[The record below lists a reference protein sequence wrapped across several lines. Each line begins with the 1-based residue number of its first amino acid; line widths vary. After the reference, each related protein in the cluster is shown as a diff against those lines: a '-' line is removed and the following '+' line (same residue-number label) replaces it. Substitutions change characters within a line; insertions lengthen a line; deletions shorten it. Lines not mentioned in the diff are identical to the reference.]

1 MPPVIAPRAR
11 PVIGGSAKTNQE
23 RLPALADL
31 WHYPFASSVALCGD
45 LTMSSSDWMPS
56 IVPKDDDR
64 FVNPTSS
71 PKKPDLQQVAMA
83 ARLEQAIARAYQQ
96 RAQERARVDDTAR
109 HPSDDR
115 QAAVV
120 IPGDPPSHGRPSLH
134 IIFGL
139 LLVGCIGV
147 AAIAWLS
154 YGDEFKQ
161 MINRQ
166 PSQSVQ
172 SSSRS
177 LELQPSPPTVQADA
191 ANAAT
196 PQSALQAKTGDVPTR
211 ATAFSPGFAQLPQT
225 VARDI
230 AAMGQEIEQLKANQ
244 EQMARDNAKIA
255 EQLKASQEQMAAN
268 ASKQNMRPGR
278 SAPPPQPITT
288 PTLERA
294 VILGALTDNKGPMT
308 PSELAFATGRPN
320 RNVRRLLNKMAKS
333 GEILKL
339 GRGRYGLQPTP
350 GNNDNSVKNGL
361 VPVLR
366 APQAAP
372 EPQAEQELSS
382 PPLPLR

>member
-1 MPPVIAPRAR
+1 
-11 PVIGGSAKTNQE
+11 
-23 RLPALADL
+23 
-31 WHYPFASSVALCGD
+31 
-45 LTMSSSDWMPS
+45 MPS

-134 IIFGL
+134 TIFGL

-161 MINRQ
+161 MIGGQ

-172 SSSRS
+172 TSSRS
-177 LELQPSPPTVQADA
+177 LELQPSPPTVPQADA
-191 ANAAT
+191 ASSAP
-196 PQSALQAKTGDVPTR
+196 PQPALQVKTAPGDVAWP
-211 ATAFSPGFAQLPQT
+211 ATSLSPGFAQLPQT
-225 VARDI
+225 MARDI
-230 AAMGQEIEQLKANQ
+230 AAMGQGIEQLRAKQ

-288 PTLERA
+288 PTLEGA

-308 PSELAFATGRPN
+308 PSELAIATGQPN

>member
-1 MPPVIAPRAR
+1 
-11 PVIGGSAKTNQE
+11 
-23 RLPALADL
+23 
-31 WHYPFASSVALCGD
+31 
-45 LTMSSSDWMPS
+45 
-56 IVPKDDDR
+56 
-64 FVNPTSS
+64 
-71 PKKPDLQQVAMA
+71 
-83 ARLEQAIARAYQQ
+83 
-96 RAQERARVDDTAR
+96 
-109 HPSDDR
+109 
-115 QAAVV
+115 
-120 IPGDPPSHGRPSLH
+120 
-134 IIFGL
+134 
-139 LLVGCIGV
+139 
-147 AAIAWLS
+147 
-154 YGDEFKQ
+154 

-191 ANAAT
+191 ANAAP
-196 PQSALQAKTGDVPTR
+196 PQSALQAKTEDVPTR

-288 PTLERA
+288 PTLEGA

-308 PSELAFATGRPN
+308 PSELAIATGQPN